1 MQDKFIIAS
10 KIKKTI
16 EYVNNSINNYP
27 HEYVSLK
34 NNIIDSF
41 YY

>member
-16 EYVNNSINNYP
+16 EYVKKSINNYP
-27 HEYVSLK
+27 HEYVS
-34 NNIIDSF
+34 
-41 YY
+41 